1 MIDAQEMNYLSTD
14 KDEHGNSAP
23 RGEVCIKS
31 NGNFLCYYKNEKST
45 KETLTND
52 GFVLTGDIGV
62 I

>member
-1 MIDAQEMNYLSTD
+1 MNYLSTD

-45 KETLTND
+45 KETLTDD
-52 GFVLTGDIGV
+52 GFVLTGDIG
-62 I
+62 II